1 LRTDL
6 AAHGPAVQ
14 SDIAMTLISAIVP
27 KQSISL
33 REHSHQNVQ
42 LEARLIGN

>member
-14 SDIAMTLISAIVP
+14 SDIAMTLISAFPRQPIF
-27 KQSISL
+27 L
-33 REHSHQNVQ
+33 REQSLQNIR
-42 LEARLIGN
+42 LELRLIGN